1 VSAQGSARELD
12 AKLCAGSRSS
22 RLLDAEP
29 PPETLALVTRARDF
43 RADAKQMAQGV
54 YRQRVELFSK
64 VRASGAQH
72 ATFPD
77 TAAVLFLALAAL

>member
-1 VSAQGSARELD
+1 
-12 AKLCAGSRSS
+12 
-22 RLLDAEP
+22 
-29 PPETLALVTRARDF
+29 
-43 RADAKQMAQGV
+43 MAQGV

-77 TAAVLFLALAAL
+77 TAAVLYLALAAL

>member
-1 VSAQGSARELD
+1 MDSTVPPRGATARLRD
-12 AKLCAGSRSS
+12 PP
-22 RLLDAEP
+22 RLLNADASPEP
-29 PPETLALVTRARDF
+29 LEFFTRARDF

>member
-1 VSAQGSARELD
+1 MEVRAASAYSGALRAAASVRRALNTQS
-12 AKLCAGSRSS
+12 
-22 RLLDAEP
+22 
-29 PPETLALVTRARDF
+29 PPETLVLVTRPRDF

-77 TAAVLFLALAAL
+77 TAAVLFLTLAAL